1 MADAE
6 GSAALNPI
14 NASMSQTIPPDCH
27 RTPMWVYEQNYALLR
42 RLLPFLQEAPV
53 GTRAVARH
61 ADGRVIVTLLENS
74 PYTQVLA
81 LCQDVQQDSDYLQAL
96 DFHVRLY
103 DDARVAEVIRYQDQR
118 RLRGRYPYPNAR
130 MYQPDEKR
138 QSNLLLHD
146 WLCLLHHRRFELDEA
161 CHQAC

>member
-1 MADAE
+1 
-6 GSAALNPI
+6 
-14 NASMSQTIPPDCH
+14 
-27 RTPMWVYEQNYALLR
+27 MWVYEKNYILLR
-42 RLLPFLQEAPV
+42 RLLPFLREAPL

-61 ADGRVIVTLLENS
+61 EGEQVIVTLIENS

-81 LCQDVQQDSDYLQAL
+81 LRQDFPEGNSYLQAL

-103 DDARVAEVIRYQDQR
+103 DDARVADVVRYRDQR
-118 RLRGRYPYPNAR
+118 RLRGRYPFPNAR

-146 WLCLLHHRRFELDEA
+146 WLCLLHHCRFEIDKA
-161 CHQAC
+161 CPQAC